1 MNIFGN
7 NNGERQDV
15 SQALEAIKADYDR
28 LKQEIESR
36 DAKIAELEQ
45 QLAVYKA
52 QDGQAPVPTEVVT
65 PTPET
70 KPAEVV
76 QPIVVDCTAQIEE
89 LKAAI
94 AELKAQNE
102 KIAERVERRNA
113 LDESFRDM
121 HKELDQYKADFFVK
135 IQKPFLMA
143 IMDLHH
149 RFYETYTHFDSLDN
163 TDADMSKLYNDLMQ
177 QFKVAIDAIS
187 DRAYNEF
194 GVEYFEPKAGDAF
207 DPKMHQ
213 ALSIEETSE
222 SENNRL
228 IAKVLYGG
236 FKDIDTGKV
245 LRHARIVCYKYV
257 EPKLEEKPA
266 ETPEEKPAEVPEER
280 PAETPEERP
289 AEVPEER
296 PAEIPEERPAEVP
309 EEKPV
314 EEAPTAEGVKHE

>member
-1 MNIFGN
+1 MKTNLIQHIMSIFGN

-15 SQALEAIKADYDR
+15 SQALEAIKADYER
-28 LKQEIESR
+28 LEQELSLRDAEIESL
-36 DAKIAELEQ
+36 KAEL
-45 QLAVYKA
+45 AAYKA

-70 KPAEVV
+70 KPVETE
-76 QPIVVDCTAQIEE
+76 QPAAVDYTPQIEE
-89 LKAAI
+89 LKSAI
-94 AELKAQNE
+94 AELKAQSE
-102 KIAERVERRNA
+102 RAIDRVIERVEYRNG

-121 HKELDQYKADFFVK
+121 HKELDLHKADFFVK

-143 IMDLHH
+143 IMDLHR
-149 RFYETYTHFDSLDN
+149 RFYETYAYFDSLDN

-213 ALSIEETSE
+213 AMIIEETSE
-222 SENNRL
+222 AENDRH

-236 FKDIDTGKV
+236 FKDIEKEKV

-257 EPKLEEKPA
+257 EPKPEEKPA
-266 ETPEEKPAEVPEER
+266 ETPEEKPAEVPEEK
-280 PAETPEERP
+280 PVDESA
-289 AEVPEER
+289 AEVIILE
-296 PAEIPEERPAEVP
+296 
-309 EEKPV
+309 
-314 EEAPTAEGVKHE
+314 